1 MTSPDSVAIYRAQ
14 LRDRKTNSYLL
25 WLLCLLGFN
34 GIHRIYNGKVVSGL
48 VWFCTLGLFGIGQF
62 IDLVLIP
69 GMAETRTRK
78 IYGGTV
84 TQFDTP
90 ALVTPPPPK
99 ESLQKRLLKLAQA
112 HGGRLSVTRAVL
124 ETDESFEAVEQQL
137 KQMVKSGYADV
148 TNDPKSGVVVYE
160 FPELM
165 A

>member
-1 MTSPDSVAIYRAQ
+1 MTPSDSVTIYRAR
-14 LRDRKTNSYLL
+14 LRDRQTNSYLL
-25 WLLCLLGFN
+25 WLICLVGFS
-34 GIHRIYNGKVVSGL
+34 GIHRLYNGKIGTGL
-48 VWFCTLGLFGIGQF
+48 LWLFTWGLFGFGQF
-62 IDLVLIP
+62 IDLLLIP
-69 GMAETRTRK
+69 GMAEERTRK

-84 TQFDTP
+84 ATFDTP

-148 TNDPKSGVVVYE
+148 TNDPQSGVVVYE
-160 FPELM
+160 FPELC
-165 A
+165 

>member
-1 MTSPDSVAIYRAQ
+1 MTSPDSVTIYRAQ
-14 LRDRKTNSYLL
+14 LRDRKNNSYLL
-25 WLLCLLGFN
+25 WLICLLGFS
-34 GIHRIYNGKVVSGL
+34 GIHRLYNGKIGTGL
-48 VWFCTLGLFGIGQF
+48 LWLFTWGLFGFGQF
-62 IDLVLIP
+62 IDLLLIP
-69 GMAETRTRK
+69 GMAEERTRK
-78 IYGGTV
+78 IYGNSV
-84 TQFDTP
+84 ARFDTP

-112 HGGRLSVTRAVL
+112 HGGRLSVTRAVI
-124 ETDESFEAVEQQL
+124 ETDDSFEAVEQQL